1 MSASHTDLS
10 DLIRCNTN
18 TLASAAALIKKLPKD
33 KYNHV
38 ERPYFESCL
47 GKHMRHILDHYL
59 CFARDLDSGVIDYE
73 QRNRDTRLESD
84 REYTLCVIADICHFL
99 NSLESRSGGDS
110 PVKVLLCNDV
120 SLPLGEATHSSIRRE
135 LQFLQGH
142 AVHHYAL
149 IATMLR
155 FYGLEVA
162 REFGIAPSTLVH
174 EEAIEETLLKEPVK
188 ASA

>member
-1 MSASHTDLS
+1 LSAPSTNLFDLVH
-10 DLIRCNTN
+10 CNLS
-18 TLASAAALIKKLPKD
+18 TLATASKLIQSLPRD

-59 CFARDLDSGVIDYE
+59 CFMRDLDSDVIDYE
-73 QRNRDTRLESD
+73 QRHRNTQLETDKDYALSVISD
-84 REYTLCVIADICHFL
+84 ISAFL
-99 NSLESRSGGDS
+99 QKLLHDNIQDRA
-110 PVKVLLCNDV
+110 VKVLLCNDV
-120 SLPLGEATHSSIRRE
+120 ALPQGEATCSSLRRE

-142 AVHHYAL
+142 TVHHYAL

-155 FYGLEVA
+155 FYGLEIP

-174 EEAIEETLLKEPVK
+174 EETVK
-188 ASA
+188 VSA